1 MFNGCGAW
9 RIPQIIDQVR
19 LSERITFVMMNG
31 SRDGGR
37 LGHASPNRPAQVTR
51 FKIDSEA
58 DSA

>member
-1 MFNGCGAW
+1 
-9 RIPQIIDQVR
+9 
-19 LSERITFVMMNG
+19 MMNG